1 MRRTPEIL
9 AKTTANLEMLST
21 TLDNEVTKHFDK
33 HTVEVNAKQT
43 RTKLF
48 RSDLQ
53 VTVVYITVGE
63 KWRRDLSPADE
74 SSKEYGIV
82 HPFLCNEIK
91 RENIEKQEKEQSRH
105 ISEEIRG
112 PVKCL

>member
-1 MRRTPEIL
+1 MPNRQEL
-9 AKTTANLEMLST
+9 NSSG
-21 TLDNEVTKHFDK
+21 VTC
-33 HTVEVNAKQT
+33 
-43 RTKLF
+43 
-48 RSDLQ
+48 RS
-53 VTVVYITVGE
+53 INNSGR

-105 ISEEIRG
+105 INEEIHG

>member
-9 AKTTANLEMLST
+9 AKTTANLEMVST

-63 KWRRDLSPADE
+63 NGG
-74 SSKEYGIV
+74 GICHLQMRV
-82 HPFLCNEIK
+82 A
-91 RENIEKQEKEQSRH
+91 RST
-105 ISEEIRG
+105 G
-112 PVKCL
+112 

>member
-1 MRRTPEIL
+1 MRRASEIL
-9 AKTTANLEMLST
+9 AKTTATLEMLST

-48 RSDLQ
+48 LSDYRS
-53 VTVVYITVGE
+53 INNSGR
-63 KWRRDLSPADE
+63 KWRRDLSSADE
-74 SSKEYGIV
+74 SSKEYWIV

-91 RENIEKQEKEQSRH
+91 R
-105 ISEEIRG
+105 
-112 PVKCL
+112 